1 MDNPRTH
8 PALGTIHITKISIAI
23 LGFVQMGGGHYD
35 HTVSLSHAMFTKYR

>member
-23 LGFVQMGGGHYD
+23 LGFVQIIMPLPVLIWYI
-35 HTVSLSHAMFTKYR
+35 V